1 MEIIWL
7 ILVFGVG
14 VLVGRWSVQ
23 RAKSGADLEIPH
35 QEDTEAIM
43 ALFDDNEQIQNSDV
57 REALDVSEATA
68 TRYLDALQQR
78 GLLTQQGKTGRNT
91 FYTKN

>member
-1 MEIIWL
+1 MIL
-7 ILVFGVG
+7 IFVAG

-23 RAKSGADLEIPH
+23 RAKSGAHMDIPD
-35 QEDTEAIM
+35 QKDTEAIM
-43 ALFDDNEQIQNSDV
+43 ALFDTNEQIQNSDV

-68 TRYLDALQQR
+68 TRYLDALEQR
-78 GLLTQQGKTGRNT
+78 GLITQQGKTGRNT